1 MQYDMR
7 HSVENV
13 KALAVERFDRAW
25 AQAPEGDSRLIR
37 LPQEDMCQARG
48 VAPTL
53 KYESDGGPGIDSI
66 MDVLAGSSHREE
78 DRRCFFKAQLLF
90 WRMRTGRC
98 ARSFAAT
105 GSRWASAM
113 A

>member
-1 MQYDMR
+1 MNKPIATIDI
-7 HSVENV
+7 
-13 KALAVERFDRAW
+13 KPAVTTGGL
-25 AQAPEGDSRLIR
+25 PSSR
-37 LPQEDMCQARG
+37 
-48 VAPTL
+48 